1 MSIPVTMRALQQTS
15 LNGPQDLRLIT
26 DALVPVPGPSDVLIR
41 VTAAGVNFGD
51 ISQSHGTFLGG
62 PQPPYLAGF
71 EAAGEIVA
79 RGEAVAG
86 LEPGVRVIGTGI
98 GCGAFAEYTVL
109 PAAAVMPVPA
119 GWTEEQ
125 ALGLVVNW
133 PTALAA
139 LRPLG
144 GVAAGQTVLIQAA
157 AGGTGQA
164 AVKMAKHYGAT
175 VIATASPG
183 KHETVRAL
191 GADHVLDSRGPDLA
205 AEVLRLTGG
214 TGADLVLESAG
225 GATLGASLT
234 AAKRVTGR
242 VIVYGVAGGE
252 AAVTNWEL
260 IYRHQVHVI
269 ALNIGVLI
277 QAAPQIFGEVMGEL
291 FALVAAGVLAPGQPT
306 AYELADGPKVLA
318 ELETR
323 ATVGKLALLP

>member
-1 MSIPVTMRALQQTS
+1 MSIPATMRALQQTS
-15 LNGPQDLRLIT
+15 LNGPRDLRPIT
-26 DALVPVPGPSDVLIR
+26 DAPVPVPGPDDVLIR

-51 ISQSHGTFLGG
+51 ISQAHGTFLGG

-71 EAAGEIVA
+71 EAAGEIA
-79 RGEAVAG
+79 AMGEAVMG
-86 LEPGVRVIGTGI
+86 LEPGARVIGAGI
-98 GCGAFAEYTVL
+98 GCGAFAEYTAL

-119 GWTEEQ
+119 GWAAQE
-125 ALGLVVNW
+125 ALGLAVNW

-144 GVAAGQTVLIQAA
+144 GIAAGQTVLIHAA

-191 GADHVLDSRGPDLA
+191 GADHVLDSRGADLA
-205 AEVLRLTGG
+205 AKVLRLTNG
-214 TGADLVLESAG
+214 TGADLVLESVG

-242 VIVYGVAGGE
+242 VIVYGVADGE
-252 AAVTNWEL
+252 APVTNWEL
-260 IYRHQVHVI
+260 IYKHQVHI
-269 ALNIGVLI
+269 IGLNIGVLI
-277 QAAPQIFGEVMGEL
+277 QDAPQIFGDIMGEL
-291 FALVAAGVLAPGQPT
+291 FAFMATGVLTPGQPT
-306 AYELADGPKVLA
+306 AYELADGAKALA
-318 ELETR
+318 ELESG